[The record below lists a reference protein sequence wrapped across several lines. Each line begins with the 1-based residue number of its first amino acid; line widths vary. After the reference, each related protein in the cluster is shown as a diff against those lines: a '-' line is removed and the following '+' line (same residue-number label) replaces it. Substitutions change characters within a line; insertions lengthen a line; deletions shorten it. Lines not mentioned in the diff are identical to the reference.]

1 MPITIIQTPASASL
15 SQSPMIFTV
24 SSSTDVTQ
32 SQFQYILD
40 LYYWSGSQSNSSST
54 ANYTLAKYPNNSS
67 VGIFDVSRIINS
79 TFSDASYANT
89 SYTKFLKANSY
100 YRYYNGID
108 YITSSLASSS
118 VVIALD
124 GYDLFP
130 NAIGTSLQ
138 SQSIYYPFLTDGP
151 GSQSVYVEHGGTLS
165 VYKGNLNTI
174 IPTRVIYSGSDG
186 NNGTYNLVATT
197 NLTTTQI
204 EEVPY
209 CPNASGF
216 PLTLLGTGD
225 TYSIQAYSGS
235 VSIGSKLNFNIECR
249 KKYPNVRVWWKNRYG
264 QFDKYNF
271 NGVSKEQFNTEARTY
286 QPQLGNWNS
295 RTFGYNSYDTSIQ
308 KYIIDSNEK
317 ITVNTDWLDEAYNDI
332 FKQLLVSEEIYWQYD
347 EKAGSQQLKPLAVDT
362 TSLDFKTHV
371 VDKLIQYTISFSL
384 GQGFKLIL

>member
-40 LYYWSGSQSNSSST
+40 LYYWSGALTDSSST
-54 ANYTLAKYPNNSS
+54 ANYTLAKYPNDSS
-67 VGIFDVSRIINS
+67 VGIFDVSRIVNS
-79 TFSDASYANT
+79 TFNDSSYANT
-89 SYTKFLKANSY
+89 SYTKYVKANSY
-100 YRYYNGID
+100 YRYYNGIE
-108 YITSSLASSS
+108 YLTSSLASSS
-118 VVIALD
+118 VIVALD
-124 GYDLFP
+124 GYDVFP
-130 NAIGTSLQ
+130 NAIGTPLQ
-138 SQSIYYPFLTDGP
+138 SQSVYYPFLTDGP
-151 GSQSVYVEHGGTLS
+151 SSQSVYVEHGGTLS

-186 NNGTYNLVATT
+186 STGAYNLVATT
-197 NLTTTQI
+197 NTTTTQI
-204 EEVPY
+204 EQVPY

-225 TYSIQAYSGS
+225 TYSLQAYSGS

-249 KKYPNVRVWWKNRYG
+249 KKYPNVRIWWKNRYG

-271 NGVSKEQFNTEARTY
+271 NGVSKEQFNTETRVY
-286 QPQLGNWNS
+286 QPQIGNWNS

-308 KYIIDSNEK
+308 RYIVDSVENL
-317 ITVNTDWLDEAYNDI
+317 IVNTDWLDEDYNDI

-347 EKAGSQQLKPLAVDT
+347 EKLGSQAIKPLT
-362 TSLDFKTHV
+362 IKTSTLDFKTHV
-371 VDKLIQYTISFSL
+371 VDKQIQYTIEFSL
-384 GQGFKLIL
+384 GQGYKLIL

>member
-32 SQFQYILD
+32 SQFQYQLD
-40 LYYWSGSQSNSSST
+40 LYYWSGSLSNSSSA

-67 VGIFDVSRIINS
+67 VGIFDVSRIVNS
-79 TFSDASYANT
+79 TFNDSSYANP
-89 SYTKFLKANSY
+89 SYTKYVKANAY
-100 YRYYNGID
+100 YRYYNGIE
-108 YITSSLASSS
+108 YITSTLASSS
-118 VVIALD
+118 IFVALD
-124 GYDLFP
+124 GYDIFP
-130 NAIGTSLQ
+130 NAIGTPLQ

-151 GSQSVYVEHGGTLS
+151 ASQSVYVEHGGTLI

-174 IPTRVIYSGSDG
+174 IPTRVVYSGSDG
-186 NNGTYNLVATT
+186 SVGAYNLVATT
-197 NLTTTQI
+197 NTTTTQI

-249 KKYPNVRVWWKNRYG
+249 KKYPNVRIWWKNRFG

-271 NGVSKEQFNTEARTY
+271 NGVSEQFNTEARTY

-317 ITVNTDWLDEAYNDI
+317 ITVNTDWLDESYNDI

-347 EKAGSQQLKPLAVDT
+347 EKVGSQQLKPLAVDT

>member
-40 LYYWSGSQSNSSST
+40 LYYWSGSLSNSSST
-54 ANYTLAKYPNNSS
+54 ANYTLAKYPNDSS
-67 VGIFDVSRIINS
+67 VGIFDVSRIVNS
-79 TFSDASYANT
+79 TFNDSSYANT
-89 SYTKFLKANSY
+89 SYTKYVKANSY
-100 YRYYNGID
+100 YRYYNGIE
-108 YITSSLASSS
+108 YLTSSLASSS

-124 GYDLFP
+124 GYDIFP
-130 NAIGTSLQ
+130 NAIGTPLQ

-151 GSQSVYVEHGGTLS
+151 ASQSVYVEHGGTLS

-174 IPTRVIYSGSDG
+174 IPTRVVYSGSDG
-186 NNGTYNLVATT
+186 SVGSYNLIATT

-204 EEVPY
+204 EQVPY
-209 CPNASGF
+209 CPNTSGF

-271 NGVSKEQFNTEARTY
+271 NGVSKEQFNTEARVY

-295 RTFGYNSYDTSIQ
+295 RTFAYNSYDTSIQ
-308 KYIIDSNEK
+308 RYIIDSNENLL
-317 ITVNTDWLDEAYNDI
+317 VNTDWLDESYNDI

-347 EKAGSQQLKPLAVDT
+347 EKTGSQTVKPLT
-362 TSLDFKTHV
+362 IKTSTLDFKTHV
-371 VDKLIQYTISFSL
+371 VDKLIQYTIEFSL
-384 GQGFKLIL
+384 GQGYKLIL

>member
-40 LYYWSGSQSNSSST
+40 LYYWSGALTNSSST
-54 ANYTLAKYPNNSS
+54 ANYTLAKYPNDSS
-67 VGIFDVSRIINS
+67 VGIFDVSRIVNS
-79 TFSDASYANT
+79 TFNDSSYANT
-89 SYTKFLKANSY
+89 SYTKYVKANSY
-100 YRYYNGID
+100 YRYYNGTE
-108 YITSSLASSS
+108 YLTSSLASSS
-118 VVIALD
+118 VIVALD
-124 GYDLFP
+124 GYDIFP
-130 NAIGTSLQ
+130 NAIGTPLQ
-138 SQSIYYPFLTDGP
+138 SQSVYYPFLTDGP
-151 GSQSVYVEHGGTLS
+151 SSQSVYVEHGGTLS

-186 NNGTYNLVATT
+186 SVGAYNLIATT

-204 EEVPY
+204 EQVPY

-225 TYSIQAYSGS
+225 TYSLQAYSGTTPM
-235 VSIGSKLNFNIECR
+235 GSKLNFNIECR
-249 KKYPNVRVWWKNRYG
+249 KKYPNVRIWWKNRYG

-271 NGVSKEQFNTEARTY
+271 NGVSKEQFNTENRVY

-308 KYIIDSNEK
+308 RYIIDSNENLL
-317 ITVNTDWLDEAYNDI
+317 VNSDWLDESYNDI

-347 EKAGSQQLKPLAVDT
+347 EKTGSQTIKPLT
-362 TSLDFKTHV
+362 IKTSTLDFKTHV
-371 VDKLIQYTISFSL
+371 VDKLIQYTIEFSL
-384 GQGFKLIL
+384 GQGYKLIL

>member
-40 LYYWSGSQSNSSST
+40 LYYWSGSLSDSSST
-54 ANYTLAKYPNNSS
+54 ANYTLAKYPNDSS
-67 VGIFDVSRIINS
+67 VGIFDVSRIVNS
-79 TFSDASYANT
+79 TFNDSSYANT
-89 SYTKFLKANSY
+89 SYTKYVKANSY
-100 YRYYNGID
+100 YRYYNGIE
-108 YITSSLASSS
+108 YLTSSFASSS

-124 GYDLFP
+124 GYDIFP
-130 NAIGTSLQ
+130 NAIGTPLQ
-138 SQSIYYPFLTDGP
+138 SQSTYYPFLTDGP
-151 GSQSVYVEHGGTLS
+151 ASQSVYVEHGGTLS

-174 IPTRVIYSGSDG
+174 IPTRIVYSGSEG
-186 NNGTYNLVATT
+186 STGTYNLVATT

-204 EEVPY
+204 EQVPY

-216 PLTLLGTGD
+216 PLTLLGSGD
-225 TYSIQAYSGS
+225 AYSLQAYSGS

-271 NGVSKEQFNTEARTY
+271 NGVSKEQFNTEARIY

-295 RTFGYNSYDTSIQ
+295 RTFGYNSHDTSIQ
-308 KYIIDSNEK
+308 RYIVDSSENLV
-317 ITVNTDWLDEAYNDI
+317 VNTDWLDESYNDI

-347 EKAGSQQLKPLAVDT
+347 EKIGSQTVKPLT
-362 TSLDFKTHV
+362 INTSTLDFKTHV
-371 VDKLIQYTISFSL
+371 VDKLIQYTIEFSL
-384 GQGFKLIL
+384 GQGYKLIL

>member
-40 LYYWSGSQSNSSST
+40 LYYWTGSLTNSSST
-54 ANYTLAKYPNNSS
+54 ANYTLAKYPNDSS
-67 VGIFDVSRIINS
+67 VGIFDVSRIVNS
-79 TFSDASYANT
+79 TFNDSSYANT
-89 SYTKFLKANSY
+89 SYTKYVKANASF
-100 YRYYNGID
+100 RYYNGTQ

-118 VVIALD
+118 VIVALD
-124 GYDLFP
+124 GYDIFP
-130 NAIGTSLQ
+130 NAIGTPLQ

-151 GSQSVYVEHGGTLS
+151 TSQSVYVEHGGTLS

-174 IPTRVIYSGSDG
+174 IPTKVVYSGSDG
-186 NNGTYNLVATT
+186 STGTYNLVATT

-204 EEVPY
+204 EQVPY
-209 CPNASGF
+209 CPNESGF

-271 NGVSKEQFNTEARTY
+271 NGVSKEQFNTETRVY

-308 KYIIDSNEK
+308 RYIVDSNENL
-317 ITVNTDWLDEAYNDI
+317 IVNTDWLDESYNDI

-347 EKAGSQQLKPLAVDT
+347 EKIGSQTVKPLT
-362 TSLDFKTHV
+362 INTSTLDFKTHV
-371 VDKLIQYTISFSL
+371 VDKLIQYTIEFSL
-384 GQGFKLIL
+384 GQGFKLII

>member
-40 LYYWSGSQSNSSST
+40 LYYWSGSLTNSSST
-54 ANYTLAKYPNNSS
+54 ANYTLAKYPNDSS
-67 VGIFDVSRIINS
+67 VGIFDVSRIVNS
-79 TFSDASYANT
+79 TFNDSSYANT
-89 SYTKFLKANSY
+89 SYTKYVKANSY
-100 YRYYNGID
+100 YRYYNGIQ

-118 VVIALD
+118 VIIALD
-124 GYDLFP
+124 GYDIFP
-130 NAIGTSLQ
+130 NAIGTPLQ

-151 GSQSVYVEHGGTLS
+151 SSQSVYVEHGGTLS

-174 IPTRVIYSGSDG
+174 IPTKIVYSGSG
-186 NNGTYNLVATT
+186 GSTGTYNLVATT

-204 EEVPY
+204 EQVPY

-271 NGVSKEQFNTEARTY
+271 NGVSKEQFNTEARVY
-286 QPQLGNWNS
+286 QPQMGNWNS

-308 KYIIDSNEK
+308 RYIVDSNENL
-317 ITVNTDWLDEAYNDI
+317 IVNTDWLDESYNDI

-347 EKAGSQQLKPLAVDT
+347 EKTNSQTLKPLT
-362 TSLDFKTHV
+362 IKTSTLDFKTHV
-371 VDKLIQYTISFSL
+371 VDKQIQYTIEFSL
-384 GQGFKLIL
+384 GQGYKLIL

>member
-40 LYYWSGSQSNSSST
+40 LYYWSGSLTNSSST
-54 ANYTLAKYPNNSS
+54 ANYTLAKYPNDSS
-67 VGIFDVSRIINS
+67 VGIFDVSRIVNS
-79 TFSDASYANT
+79 TFNDSSYANT
-89 SYTKFLKANSY
+89 SYTKYVKANASF
-100 YRYYNGID
+100 RYYNGIE
-108 YITSSLASSS
+108 YVTSSLASSS
-118 VVIALD
+118 VIVALD
-124 GYDLFP
+124 GYDIFP
-130 NAIGTSLQ
+130 NAIGTPLQ
-138 SQSIYYPFLTDGP
+138 SQSVYYPFLTDGP
-151 GSQSVYVEHGGTLS
+151 SSQSVYVEHGGTLS

-174 IPTRVIYSGSDG
+174 IPTKIVYSGSG
-186 NNGTYNLVATT
+186 NSTGTYNLVATT

-204 EEVPY
+204 EQVPY

-249 KKYPNVRVWWKNRYG
+249 KKYPNVRIWWKNRYG

-271 NGVSKEQFNTEARTY
+271 NGVSKEQFNTEARVY

-308 KYIIDSNEK
+308 RYIVDSNENL
-317 ITVNTDWLDEAYNDI
+317 IVNTDWLDESYNDI

-347 EKAGSQQLKPLAVDT
+347 EKTGSETLKPLT
-362 TSLDFKTHV
+362 IKTSTLDFKTHV
-371 VDKLIQYTISFSL
+371 VDKQIQYTIEFSL
-384 GQGFKLIL
+384 GQGYKLIL

>member
-40 LYYWSGSQSNSSST
+40 LYYWSGALSNSSST
-54 ANYTLAKYPNNSS
+54 ANYTLAKYPNDSS
-67 VGIFDVSRIINS
+67 VGIFDVSRIVNS
-79 TFSDASYANT
+79 TFNDSSYANT
-89 SYTKFLKANSY
+89 SYTKYVKSNSY
-100 YRYYNGID
+100 YRYYNGIE
-108 YITSSLASSS
+108 YVTSSLASSS
-118 VVIALD
+118 VFIALD
-124 GYDLFP
+124 GYDIFP
-130 NAIGTSLQ
+130 NAIGTPLQ

-151 GSQSVYVEHGGTLS
+151 SSQSVYLEHGGTLS

-174 IPTRVIYSGSDG
+174 IPTKIVYSGSG
-186 NNGTYNLVATT
+186 GSTGTYNLVATT

-204 EEVPY
+204 EQVPY

-249 KKYPNVRVWWKNRYG
+249 KKYPNVRIWWKNRYG

-271 NGVSKEQFNTEARTY
+271 NGVSKEQFNTETRVY

-308 KYIIDSNEK
+308 RYIVDSNENL
-317 ITVNTDWLDEAYNDI
+317 IVNTDWLDEDYNDI

-347 EKAGSQQLKPLAVDT
+347 EKTGSQTIKPLT
-362 TSLDFKTHV
+362 IKTSTLDFKTHV
-371 VDKLIQYTISFSL
+371 VDKQIQYTIEFSL
-384 GQGFKLIL
+384 GQGYKLIL

>member
-40 LYYWSGSQSNSSST
+40 LYYWSGSLSNSSST
-54 ANYTLAKYPNNSS
+54 ANYTLAKYPNDSS
-67 VGIFDVSRIINS
+67 VGIFDVSRIVNS
-79 TFSDASYANT
+79 TFNDSSYANT
-89 SYTKFLKANSY
+89 SYTKYVKSNSY
-100 YRYYNGID
+100 YRYYNGIE
-108 YITSSLASSS
+108 YVTSSLASSS
-118 VVIALD
+118 VFIALD
-124 GYDLFP
+124 GYDIFP
-130 NAIGTSLQ
+130 NAIGTPLQ

-151 GSQSVYVEHGGTLS
+151 SSQSVYLEHGGTLS

-174 IPTRVIYSGSDG
+174 IPTKIVYSGSG
-186 NNGTYNLVATT
+186 GSTGTYNLVATT

-204 EEVPY
+204 EQVPY

-271 NGVSKEQFNTEARTY
+271 NGVSKEQFNTETRVY

-308 KYIIDSNEK
+308 RYIVDSNENL
-317 ITVNTDWLDEAYNDI
+317 IVNTDWLDEDYNDI

-347 EKAGSQQLKPLAVDT
+347 EKTGSQTIKPLT
-362 TSLDFKTHV
+362 IKTSTLDFKTHV
-371 VDKLIQYTISFSL
+371 VDKQIQYTIEFSL
-384 GQGFKLIL
+384 GQGYKLIL